1 MAQVALQSGA
11 TSGNWSSTAT
21 PTLDTPAGADG
32 ERQIIIATWS
42 NGSSVSAPSISGW
55 TLAAESHVA
64 SSQNRTALYTRTIS
78 GSVSAGTASP
88 TFGGACSG
96 RYWAGSFNGIPVA
109 LSLTQDTSW
118 SSSRTIPATSAAENE
133 SLHLVIVTSAS
144 YPRSV
149 PAVSGYTE
157 AHDAYSY
164 HSGGGVW
171 IGVNRKDVSAGSVAS
186 STWALYDE
194 AGSATAGDQTV
205 YASIVFGPIPSA
217 SGTADITIDGE
228 FPIPTTVS
236 IARSVGGALAVS
248 GTDTVI
254 AEVRD
259 QNGDP
264 IRNVVPQVGVAA
276 GGVYTLA
283 AFPVTDANGQTSAT
297 LTGAA
302 IGSSPLSV
310 YVGGAYSNDLTIT
323 VAEDGTSSITA
334 VDVTPATA
342 EIKTLQTQQFTAVVT
357 GTGPFDDSV
366 SWSVESGYGAIDST
380 GLFTASSTLGAQT
393 VRATSNQDPTKY
405 DEATITVVEPAA
417 ETGTVTVPIRYRGA
431 PLGNRTLNY
440 WIVSASG
447 VVIDIGTATTTN
459 AGDLVVTFTT
469 AGYVGSD
476 VRVFYDDLDSSLSQI
491 GKLFGF
497 EVVTVT

>member
-1 MAQVALQSGA
+1 MTQVALQSGA

-118 SSSRTIPATSAAENE
+118 PSSRTIPATSAAENE

-171 IGVNRKDVSAGSVAS
+171 IGVNRKDVSSGSVAS
-186 STWALYDE
+186 STWTLYDE
-194 AGSATAGDQTV
+194 AGSAPAGDQTI
-205 YASIVFGPIPSA
+205 YASIVFGPIPA
-217 SGTADITIDGE
+217 GSGTADITIDGE
-228 FPIPTTVS
+228 FPIPTEVS
-236 IARSVGGALAVS
+236 ITRTTGGTLAVA
-248 GTDTVI
+248 GTDTVTV
-254 AEVRD
+254 AVRD

-264 IRNVVPQVGVAA
+264 IRNVVAQFGAAA
-276 GGVYTLA
+276 GGVYAIA
-283 AFPVTDANGQTSAT
+283 AFSETDASGQASAT

-302 IGSSPLSV
+302 IGTSPLSV
-310 YVGGAYSNDLTIT
+310 YVGAVYSNELSVT
-323 VAEDGTSSITA
+323 VVGDGVSSITA
-334 VDVTPATA
+334 VDVTPASATIGTA
-342 EIKTLQTQQFTAVVT
+342 GTQQFSATVT
-357 GTGPFDDSV
+357 GTGTFDSSV
-366 SWSVESGYGAIDST
+366 TWSVESGVGSISSE
-380 GLFTASSTLGAQT
+380 GLYTAGSSAGSAT
-393 VRATSNQDPTKY
+393 VRATSVQDPTEY
-405 DEATITVVEPAA
+405 DEATVTVVA
-417 ETGTVTVPIRYRGA
+417 GSVTVTWRQAGVALASTAID
-431 PLGNRTLNY
+431 Y
-440 WIVSASG
+440 WIINSADELIASG
-447 VVIDIGTATTTN
+447 STTTSGVG
-459 AGDLVVTFTT
+459 AMTVAVPGQYVGQSVLVVMNNLDSGMTT
-469 AGYVGSD
+469 AGKIH
-476 VRVFYDDLDSSLSQI
+476 SQTVA
-491 GKLFGF
+491 
-497 EVVTVT
+497 VVA